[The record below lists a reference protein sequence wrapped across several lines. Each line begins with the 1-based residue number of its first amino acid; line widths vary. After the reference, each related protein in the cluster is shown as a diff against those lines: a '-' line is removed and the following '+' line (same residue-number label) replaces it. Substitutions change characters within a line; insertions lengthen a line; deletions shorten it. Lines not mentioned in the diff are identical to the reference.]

1 MVKKLLDSR
10 DPPRFHGDTFA
21 AFNSFTSCLR
31 IRQSVGWYAA
41 NDGSIRSKGTVY
53 FVLHLLLVAESQ
65 QTETIDVN
73 LTNWEDLAIASNIA
87 RDLDR
92 ITDAIDRLNR

>member
-1 MVKKLLDSR
+1 M
-10 DPPRFHGDTFA
+10 
-21 AFNSFTSCLR
+21 
-31 IRQSVGWYAA
+31 
-41 NDGSIRSKGTVY
+41 Y